1 MICLTEAIVL
11 DRIGLLNFLHA
22 CGGFMSYPCHE
33 LLLLVLAQV
42 FAQYGEVD
50 I

>member
-11 DRIGLLNFLHA
+11 DRIRLLNFLHA

-33 LLLLVLAQV
+33 LFLLVLAQA